1 MTVPETNEKRGFVW
15 PADYYS
21 SATPAPAVPSALTYG
36 CGAASLLV
44 LLVIF
49 AGGAFVSGS
58 GLSSFMDMALGMS
71 LGEMRGMYAAEVTPA
86 RKQSLEAEVEK
97 MREGLR
103 GGKVSIVALQPFMQN
118 LQGAITDRKV
128 TAQEAALLEESA
140 RKISASAKR

>member
-21 SATPAPAVPSALTYG
+21 SATPAPVLPRAVAYG

-49 AGGAFVSGS
+49 VGGAFVSGR
-58 GLSSFMDMALGMS
+58 GLSNFMDMAIGMS
-71 LGEMRGMYAAEVTPA
+71 LGEMRGMYAPEVTPD
-86 RKQSLEAEVEK
+86 RKKTLEAEIEK
-97 MREGLR
+97 MRAGLR
-103 GGKVSIVALQPFMQN
+103 NERVSIVHLQPFMQN
-118 LQGAITDRKV
+118 LQSAIADRKV
-128 TAQEAALLEESA
+128 TAREAAVLEESA

>member
-1 MTVPETNEKRGFVW
+1 MSVPETNEKRGFVW

-21 SATPAPAVPSALTYG
+21 SATPAPVLPRTVAYG

-49 AGGAFVSGS
+49 VGGAFVSGS
-58 GLSSFMDMALGMS
+58 GISNFMDMAIGMS

-86 RKQSLEAEVEK
+86 RKKSLEAEIEK

-103 GGKVSIVALQPFMQN
+103 NEKVSIVNLQPFMQN
-118 LQGAITDRKV
+118 LQNAISDRKV
-128 TAQEAALLEESA
+128 TPQEAELLEQTA

>member
-1 MTVPETNEKRGFVW
+1 MTVPETSEKRGFVW

-21 SATPAPAVPSALTYG
+21 SATPAPVLPSALAYG
-36 CGAASLLV
+36 CGAASLVV

-49 AGGAFVSGS
+49 IGGAFVSGS
-58 GLSSFMDMALGMS
+58 GLANFMDMAIGMS
-71 LGEMRGMYAAEVTPA
+71 LGEMRGMYAAEVTPD
-86 RKQSLEAEVEK
+86 RKKSLEAEIEK
-97 MREGLR
+97 MRAGLR
-103 GGKVSIVALQPFMQN
+103 DGKVSIVALQPFMQN